1 MNGNRPVYRR
11 PPRSHAYSCRC
22 PRCGTPA
29 RGSGGAA
36 WILPAFFG
44 ACAVVMGI
52 VWAARGLYH
61 AVAADLG
68 LLALLLIPAAV
79 IAVLKVAGT
88 RQAPRPV
95 TAADLPLPPPS
106 VIAAVPACLHPAA
119 VPVETPLGE
128 RVAWLCPDC
137 DAQLDPGARSTE
149 LSPDAS
155 WPAVRRVVR

>member
-1 MNGNRPVYRR
+1 
-11 PPRSHAYSCRC
+11 
-22 PRCGTPA
+22 
-29 RGSGGAA
+29 
-36 WILPAFFG
+36 
-44 ACAVVMGI
+44 MGI

-88 RQAPRPV
+88 RDRPAPLPRPNFAPAAFVRPRPV
-95 TAADLPLPPPS
+95 L
-106 VIAAVPACLHPAA
+106 ICLHPALI
-119 VPVETPLGE
+119 PVETVLGE

>member
-1 MNGNRPVYRR
+1 
-11 PPRSHAYSCRC
+11 
-22 PRCGTPA
+22 
-29 RGSGGAA
+29 
-36 WILPAFFG
+36 
-44 ACAVVMGI
+44 MGI

-88 RQAPRPV
+88 GQAPRPV

-149 LSPDAS
+149 LSPDTS
-155 WPAVRRVVR
+155 WPAVRRAVR